1 MGKSKI
7 EGLLGL
13 CMKAGKLAF
22 GTDSCIDS
30 IKRKKVKLV
39 LVAQDAAQRTKKNFE
54 IICKQNQIP
63 IYFYGTIEELS
74 KAIGKTNKAVFG
86 IQNQNF
92 ADAIQKNINGGEIIG

>member
-1 MGKSKI
+1 MSNHKI

-13 CMKAGKLAF
+13 CMRAGDLAF

-30 IKRKKVKLV
+30 IQRRKVKMI

-54 IICKQNQIP
+54 IHCRQNHIP

-74 KAIGKTNKAVFG
+74 KSIGKTNKAVFG
-86 IQNQNF
+86 IKNQNF
-92 ADAIQKNINGGEIIG
+92 ADAIQKIINGGEIIG